1 MTLQSDLFWWILK
14 GLVIAFGIFFWTA
27 IIRSIYK
34 TNRIRGISLIMIAI
48 SSVMSYFANIFN
60 EFYAIWFTLGIVFLV
75 LGGILMVISFRKKL
89 ID

>member
-1 MTLQSDLFWWILK
+1 MQSDLFWWILY
-14 GLVIAFGIFFWTA
+14 GLGIAFGIFFWTA

-48 SSVMSYFANIFN
+48 SSVMFYFADIFN
-60 EFYAIWFTLGIVFLV
+60 QFYAVFSTFGIVFLL
-75 LGGILMVISFRKKL
+75 LGGIMMVISFRKKL